1 MRLEHL
7 LSGVCILSLAI
18 GSRQCHYINNRR
30 SVEFTFLVY
39 PVSEDYDM
47 MIRRNPEAAT
57 SLRSV
62 VVQVK
67 VDSPIAQL
75 VRALH

>member
-1 MRLEHL
+1 
-7 LSGVCILSLAI
+7 
-18 GSRQCHYINNRR
+18 
-30 SVEFTFLVY
+30 
-39 PVSEDYDM
+39 M

-57 SLRSV
+57 SLMSV
-62 VVQVK
+62 VIQVK